1 MLVKD
6 LLKKKEREVI
16 TIEPSVKILEAMGK
30 LIDDKISCLLVMD
43 SADKLT
49 GIVSDKDI
57 FHTVYKDRENFHEY
71 TVSDIMTTDL
81 IIGLLDDDINYIAGI
96 MTQNRVRHVPIL
108 EKDKLVGLISIGDI
122 IKAQM
127 KYMQIENRYLKLYID
142 GGYPG

>member
-6 LLKKKEREVI
+6 LLKKKEREII
-16 TIEPSVKILEAMGK
+16 TIEPSVNILQAMGK
-30 LIDDKISCLLVMD
+30 LIDNKIGCLLVMD

-71 TVSDIMTTDL
+71 KVSDIMTTDL

-96 MTQNRVRHVPIL
+96 MTQNRVSHVPIL
-108 EKDKLVGLISIGDI
+108 EKDKLVGLVSIGDI

-127 KYMQIENRYLKLYID
+127 KYMQIENRYLKLYIN

>member
-71 TVSDIMTTDL
+71 TVSDIMTIDL

>member
-6 LLKKKEREVI
+6 LLKKKEREII
-16 TIEPSVKILEAMGK
+16 TIEPSVSILQAMGK
-30 LIDDKISCLLVMD
+30 LIDNKIGCLLVMD
-43 SADKLT
+43 PADKLI

-57 FHTVYKDRENFHEY
+57 FHTVFKDRENFHEY

-108 EKDKLVGLISIGDI
+108 EKDKLVGLVSIGDV